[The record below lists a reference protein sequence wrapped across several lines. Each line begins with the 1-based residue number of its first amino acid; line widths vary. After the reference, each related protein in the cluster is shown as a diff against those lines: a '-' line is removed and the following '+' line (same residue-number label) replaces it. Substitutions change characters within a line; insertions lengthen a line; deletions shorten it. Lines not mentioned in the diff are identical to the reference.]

1 MVYSVTETT
10 LTGGWIFIVVFIIL
24 FIFSLISLVK
34 ACIPKYDDY
43 EEKEPEGTELQTL
56 NGGGWGRAAYNSLYD
71 FTDKKPYKIA
81 FSIFG
86 IASSFIGIYA
96 SLKIGGYIP

>member
-10 LTGGWIFIVVFIIL
+10 LTWGSIFIAVFIIL
-24 FIFSLISLVK
+24 FIFSTISLVK

-43 EEKEPEGTELQTL
+43 ENKEPEGTELETL
-56 NGGGWGRAAYNSLYD
+56 SGGGWGRAAYNSLYD

-86 IASSFIGIYA
+86 IVSSLVGIY
-96 SLKIGGYIP
+96 SSVKIGGFIP